1 MSLGGTRR
9 GKAEPCTGDLRGSEP
24 CTALFEDHLCSTSAQ
39 DAPPLHCWH
48 HGLALPLPTKVV
60 PSTST
65 SSTCRSTSPQRYS
78 EAQTHQTQAQTQ
90 AHRGILKHKHKPTE
104 LSSSPAHQ
112 QSPVPSLVLALRV
125 TFRFP
130 RCAWSVTACK
140 GIEPPGSQIAHVQTL
155 AFDRAALFDDM
166 NAGGAT

>member
-1 MSLGGTRR
+1 MAQEGERLNPAQEIFVAVNPVQHSSKTIF
-9 GKAEPCTGDLRGSEP
+9 AVC
-24 CTALFEDHLCSTSAQ
+24 TSAQ

-65 SSTCRSTSPQRYS
+65 SSTCRSTIAQRYS

>member
-1 MSLGGTRR
+1 MAQEGERLNP
-9 GKAEPCTGDLRGSEP
+9 AEEIFVAVHLEP

-65 SSTCRSTSPQRYS
+65 SSTCRSTSAQRYS

-90 AHRGILKHKHKPTE
+90 AHRGILKHKHNP
-104 LSSSPAHQ
+104 LSYPQAQLISSHQ
-112 QSPVPSLVLALRV
+112 CQALCLHSESLSGFPDVRGASQRARV
-125 TFRFP
+125 
-130 RCAWSVTACK
+130 SSLLDLKLHMCK
-140 GIEPPGSQIAHVQTL
+140 LWHLTGQHFSMT
-155 AFDRAALFDDM
+155 
-166 NAGGAT
+166 

>member
-1 MSLGGTRR
+1 MAQEGERLNP
-9 GKAEPCTGDLRGSEP
+9 AEEIFVAVHLEP

-39 DAPPLHCWH
+39 DAPPLQCWH

-65 SSTCRSTSPQRYS
+65 SSTCRSTSAQRYS

-90 AHRGILKHKHKPTE
+90 AHRGILKHKHNP
-104 LSSSPAHQ
+104 LSPQAQLISSHLCQ
-112 QSPVPSLVLALRV
+112 ALCLHIRV

>member
-65 SSTCRSTSPQRYS
+65 SSTCNSTSAQRYS

-90 AHRGILKHKHKPTE
+90 AHRGILKYKHKPTE

-140 GIEPPGSQIAHVQTL
+140 GIEPPGWISNCTCANFGI
-155 AFDRAALFDDM
+155 
-166 NAGGAT
+166 

>member
-1 MSLGGTRR
+1 MAQEGERLNP
-9 GKAEPCTGDLRGSEP
+9 AQEIFVAAHLEP

-39 DAPPLHCWH
+39 EAPPLHCWH

-65 SSTCRSTSPQRYS
+65 SSTCRSTSAQRYS

-112 QSPVPSLVLALRV
+112 QPPVPSLVLAHQSHFQVSPMCVERHSV
-125 TFRFP
+125 QGYQAFWISNCT
-130 RCAWSVTACK
+130 CANF
-140 GIEPPGSQIAHVQTL
+140 GI
-155 AFDRAALFDDM
+155 
-166 NAGGAT
+166 